1 MGMRRGSVAYSPA
14 LERGLEAVRSAASLR
29 SASSLL
35 LRSRSNVC
43 PFLDHRLPAN
53 SPGALLD
60 PCGTFLG
67 SVLLSLAARGSG
79 GFHGLSHG
87 LTGEPPHHC
96 VDHHISYASHVAADF
111 VLARDSCAKERR
123 APLGPAF
130 AHHAPACPGKLVAA
144 LGAPTSGGLV
154 LYLYLLAPDVLLD
167 RLGAGDHVLADAN
180 LFLGNR
186 LLGDHDLFLGDG
198 NSYLVLADLGFR
210 NLALYRNPLHR
221 YFLVSGGNLD
231 AFAVGS
237 HTLTDL
243 ELTGLALAG
252 ARSELFLGALHPEL
266 VLVLEVRTRGL
277 SDPLVVLGVAPELT
291 GLGVA
296 LAHSRAHCAGVSGR
310 VIGVAPAIL
319 CARGCAQAIVGA
331 HLVLVLG
338 GDLPIVIEGRTVLD
352 RVLRLGYLDEAAL
365 FVHRGDVR
373 RDEGGAGAKEA
384 HLHAEVLRLIVLV
397 EEQVVDL
404 TDLRPAL
411 VNHGVACVLVFDRCE
426 PVAAF
431 LHYRPPS

>member
-29 SASSLL
+29 SASYLL
-35 LRSRSNVC
+35 LRSRSNLC

-87 LTGEPPHHC
+87 LTGEPPHHR

-111 VLARDSCAKERR
+111 LLARDSCAKERR
-123 APLGPAF
+123 DPEGPAF

-167 RLGAGDHVLADAN
+167 RLGGGDHVLADAN

-186 LLGDHDLFLGDG
+186 LLGDHDLFFGDG
-198 NSYLVLADLGFR
+198 NPYLVLADLGLR
-210 NLALYRNPLHR
+210 NLALYGHPLHR
-221 YFLVSGGNLD
+221 YLLVAGGNLD

-237 HTLTDL
+237 HALTDL

-252 ARSELFLGALHPEL
+252 ARGELFLGALHPEL
-266 VLVLEVRTRGL
+266 VLV
-277 SDPLVVLGVAPELT
+277 GVAAELT
-291 GLGVA
+291 SLGVA

-310 VIGVAPAIL
+310 VIGVGPAIL

-331 HLVLVLG
+331 DLVLVLG
-338 GDLPIVIEGRTVLD
+338 SYLPIVIEGRTVFD
-352 RVLRLGYLDEAAL
+352 RVL
-365 FVHRGDVR
+365 
-373 RDEGGAGAKEA
+373 
-384 HLHAEVLRLIVLV
+384 
-397 EEQVVDL
+397 
-404 TDLRPAL
+404 
-411 VNHGVACVLVFDRCE
+411 
-426 PVAAF
+426 
-431 LHYRPPS
+431 

>member
-87 LTGEPPHHC
+87 LTGEPPHHR

-111 VLARDSCAKERR
+111 LLARDSCAKERR
-123 APLGPAF
+123 DPEGPAF

-154 LYLYLLAPDVLLD
+154 LYLYLLAPYVLLD

-186 LLGDHDLFLGDG
+186 LLGD
-198 NSYLVLADLGFR
+198 
-210 NLALYRNPLHR
+210 LALYRNPLHR
-221 YFLVSGGNLD
+221 YFLVAGGNLD

-237 HTLTDL
+237 HALTDL

-252 ARSELFLGALHPEL
+252 ARSELLLGALHPEL

-319 CARGCAQAIVGA
+319 CARGCAQAIV
-331 HLVLVLG
+331 
-338 GDLPIVIEGRTVLD
+338 E
-352 RVLRLGYLDEAAL
+352 
-365 FVHRGDVR
+365 
-373 RDEGGAGAKEA
+373 
-384 HLHAEVLRLIVLV
+384 
-397 EEQVVDL
+397 
-404 TDLRPAL
+404 
-411 VNHGVACVLVFDRCE
+411 
-426 PVAAF
+426 
-431 LHYRPPS
+431 